1 MRDLP
6 KPKFVGQTIQVPFL
20 ESLPPIDSPI
30 RLREDGSVDHEMKFG
45 KTTFT
50 ANKNLE
56 WE

>member
-1 MRDLP
+1 MKDLP
-6 KPKFVGQTIQVPFL
+6 KPKFVGQTIEVPFL
-20 ESLPPIDSPI
+20 ESSQLIDSPI

-45 KTTFT
+45 KITFT